1 MVVMEMVARV
11 IVAMTFGHGQEYIVA
26 LDETNRDSLFQL
38 ADFKTKVD
46 LLAQAKGNEDGAS
59 NSS

>member
-1 MVVMEMVARV
+1 MEMVARV